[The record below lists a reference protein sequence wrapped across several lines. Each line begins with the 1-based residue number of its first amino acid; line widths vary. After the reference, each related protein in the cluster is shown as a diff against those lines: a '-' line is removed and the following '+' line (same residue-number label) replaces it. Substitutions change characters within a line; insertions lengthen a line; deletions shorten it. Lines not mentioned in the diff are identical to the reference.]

1 MEKSSRAAL
10 SRQLGSQG
18 QSNSADVTK
27 IIDTVIEKERVK
39 RGEIKAPV
47 NASSSKPNSQN
58 VKETA
63 KVTSKNS
70 TSGKKDEKVIVQKK
84 NDAERSTGLYGVDL
98 NKAHVYDP
106 TLDGLPKQYA
116 WIKSGRMG
124 SIIFRQFK
132 KLQAATSLR
141 PNLPANTRR
150 L

>member
-1 MEKSSRAAL
+1 MGRSSSTKSAT
-10 SRQLGSQG
+10 GSKG
-18 QSNSADVTK
+18 QSNNADLTK
-27 IIDTVIEKERVK
+27 VIDTMIEKERVK
-39 RGEIKAPV
+39 RGEIKAPAKV
-47 NASSSKPNSQN
+47 SSSKPNTQ
-58 VKETA
+58 KA
-63 KVTSKNS
+63 S
-70 TSGKKDEKVIVQKK
+70 TSGKKEKEVFVQKK
-84 NDAERSTGLYGVDL
+84 NNAERSTGLDGVDL

-141 PNLPANTRR
+141 PNLPMNARR

>member
-1 MEKSSRAAL
+1 MNDGKEQQGSIKPATGSEGQSKVKDGKEQQGSIKSAT
-10 SRQLGSQG
+10 GSQG

-70 TSGKKDEKVIVQKK
+70 TSGKKDKKVIVQKK
-84 NDAERSTGLYGVDL
+84 NDAERSTDCMV
-98 NKAHVYDP
+98 
-106 TLDGLPKQYA
+106 
-116 WIKSGRMG
+116 
-124 SIIFRQFK
+124 
-132 KLQAATSLR
+132 
-141 PNLPANTRR
+141 
-150 L
+150 